1 MSVESNSPYTV
12 FIDEA
17 ERRVAVLDQRLLPH
31 RVEYV
36 DLKNAQEAAEAIR
49 DMTVRGAPLI
59 GVTGAAGMEPDR
71 RRKAAWHLAAEI
83 CEQER
88 SMSIR
93 LAKHAQTIIEA
104 LYLKLGRPLNI
115 LTHCNAGKLATVELG
130 TATAGIYTAFEAG
143 IPLTVYADE
152 TRPRLQGTL
161 TAWELRAAGI
171 PVCLIADNAG
181 GELMREGGIDLVIVG
196 ADRIAANGDT
206 ANKIGT
212 YLKALAAADNQ
223 LPFYVAAPISTFD
236 WTAKSGGDIPIENRS
251 GDEIRWVRGIDK
263 HGQREVCITDPGIA
277 TVNPGFDVTPAR
289 LITGFITDRGVFV
302 PEDLKDL
309 RVNSHV

>member
-59 GVTGAAGMEPDR
+59 GVTGAAGMALAADESTETGFLIEAANLLKSARPTAVNLNWAVDFMLKRLKGMEPDR

-115 LTHCNAGKLATVELG
+115 LTNCNAGKLATVELG
-130 TATAGIYTAFEAG
+130 TATAGTYTAFEAR
-143 IPLTVYADE
+143 IPLTVFADE
-152 TRPRLQGTL
+152 TRPGL
-161 TAWELRAAGI
+161 
-171 PVCLIADNAG
+171 
-181 GELMREGGIDLVIVG
+181 
-196 ADRIAANGDT
+196 
-206 ANKIGT
+206 
-212 YLKALAAADNQ
+212 
-223 LPFYVAAPISTFD
+223 
-236 WTAKSGGDIPIENRS
+236 
-251 GDEIRWVRGIDK
+251 
-263 HGQREVCITDPGIA
+263 
-277 TVNPGFDVTPAR
+277 
-289 LITGFITDRGVFV
+289 
-302 PEDLKDL
+302 
-309 RVNSHV
+309 